1 VLQVDFASLRGK
13 HHQGGDDV
21 DADLRGLFREAE
33 MSDAV
38 LFFDE
43 CEALFR
49 TRDHGG
55 ADRLLRAMLQ
65 EIEKCKGLVFLA
77 TNRPAELDEAMHRR
91 ISTVVEYAPP
101 GASERKAIWEGLVAK
116 GKVVTDESVDWDA
129 VALKYELSGGFIKNA
144 LLAAV
149 LFALARS
156 KSTPIVS
163 EQDVRRGCALQQRG
177 AMHKHHALL
186 GKKEDDD
193 SDASFTTLALR
204 PECRREFEHLVVFE
218 QQRGIV
224 YGRWGFADHK
234 APSATIC
241 LLYGPRGAGKRTC
254 GHALA
259 KALGRRTYDVDARD
273 ALCDDAKKTE
283 QRLQAALD
291 DARLSDAV
299 PVLDGFEHALVVPSD
314 SGVLDCAPGLARA
327 LDRLARFP
335 GPVLLVAH
343 IEDVRGVRLAPQLTR
358 RLRFSMPIGAPD
370 AKLRAAVWRRAL
382 PSSVPLDADVDLNV
396 LGRRHELLPASIG
409 RAVLDGA
416 ARAAA
421 RGGNVTHG
429 DLDAAAAREAKR
441 LRGDHADALDRLFV

>member
-1 VLQVDFASLRGK
+1 
-13 HHQGGDDV
+13 
-21 DADLRGLFREAE
+21 
-33 MSDAV
+33 M
-38 LFFDE
+38 
-43 CEALFR
+43 
-49 TRDHGG
+49 
-55 ADRLLRAMLQ
+55 
-65 EIEKCKGLVFLA
+65 
-77 TNRPAELDEAMHRR
+77 
-91 ISTVVEYAPP
+91 EYAPP

-273 ALCDDAKKTE
+273 AL
-283 QRLQAALD
+283 
-291 DARLSDAV
+291 LS
-299 PVLDGFEHALVVPSD
+299 LI
-314 SGVLDCAPGLARA
+314 
-327 LDRLARFP
+327 
-335 GPVLLVAH
+335 H
-343 IEDVRGVRLAPQLTR
+343 I
-358 RLRFSMPIGAPD
+358 
-370 AKLRAAVWRRAL
+370 
-382 PSSVPLDADVDLNV
+382 
-396 LGRRHELLPASIG
+396 
-409 RAVLDGA
+409 
-416 ARAAA
+416 
-421 RGGNVTHG
+421 
-429 DLDAAAAREAKR
+429 
-441 LRGDHADALDRLFV
+441 